1 MGTPTDTDHDMH
13 MDNTASANN
22 YGMWKMQLCTC
33 AWYKATMLCDSCNK
47 VEHFTEVCRAKHTAV
62 KTVDELGQWL
72 AVLDEEDEMDKDL

>member
-1 MGTPTDTDHDMH
+1 
-13 MDNTASANN
+13 
-22 YGMWKMQLCTC
+22 
-33 AWYKATMLCDSCNK
+33 MLCDSCNK